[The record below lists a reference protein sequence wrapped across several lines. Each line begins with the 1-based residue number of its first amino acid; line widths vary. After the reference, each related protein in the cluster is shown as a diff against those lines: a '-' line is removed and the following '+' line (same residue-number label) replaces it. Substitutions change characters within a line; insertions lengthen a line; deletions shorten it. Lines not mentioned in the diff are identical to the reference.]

1 MRALD
6 NRSARY
12 YLEAMSRNPPENEA
26 LAALVSLLSQATNE
40 SDDSVA
46 VIQSWDKEGPH
57 GLTYGH
63 LRHVLALATDHGAG
77 GPYRAFAI
85 KEISKVR

>member
-6 NRSARY
+6 NPPVVH
-12 YLEAMSRNPPENEA
+12 YLDFMSRNPPENDALEA
-26 LAALVSLLSQATNE
+26 LVGLLAQATNE